1 MLPKGRRRTRPW
13 ADLRGPTK
21 QANAIATL
29 LREWLDEADMRV
41 DDVLASLKPEHFVGG
56 RVPSRSTV
64 SDRLAGVGLKPDFIE
79 AMADVCS
86 RDMAG
91 RVQLIGQVQALQEV
105 PVEQGGSGIAGKAR
119 GSRPEGGALA
129 GELVLVQ
136 QRSLAVSDKLM
147 RALERATELE
157 RERNSANQMVLLLLA
172 MVDKLQRDIATLTRE
187 RDRLRTSVS
196 EQTAI
201 DVRARLVRSEQQRT
215 NAESELERARAE
227 RHKADRLAEEAA
239 EQVRALTQELER
251 LRGQAP
257 GTEAPRSS
265 ETPPALQEAL
275 DSDGDDIDQ
284 ALAKAARHLDDGAG
298 RLDRLAEELHQEDP
312 LDNSLDNPATSSNMP
327 DISPVNQPP
336 HGQLTGSDLVEIIR
350 TARRTDG
357 DHIDVPGILM
367 EAAHDQPCDSVLDSV
382 ALLRQAGYDGEAD
395 QLLGFAGESW
405 PLDEVPAFIGTLR
418 ADERHTDAYQLLTAV
433 GRQRSAS
440 DVVEVVAAL
449 RDAEHDADAYQVL
462 TAVGRVRPATGVI
475 DVLKAALLHDDTQW
489 ILDAAARDRDLAK
502 LPRLID
508 ALHEAS
514 RHPDAE
520 PLSVAYGQR
529 LEESAQA
536 ARGTASG
543 HQAEFEDIDDEEDE
557 EENVFFRPYRSR
569 RPQPQPYEE
578 RDMPAVRPYMLRREG
593 SSPVSLPIESVVSTV
608 AVAAVVRSLLPEHQR
623 ICSLCHD
630 PQSIVQISDQLA
642 LPLGVALI
650 LVADLA
656 AEGHVT
662 ISPPPTAT
670 GEAQLPRLRKE
681 P

>member
-1 MLPKGRRRTRPW
+1 
-13 ADLRGPTK
+13 
-21 QANAIATL
+21 
-29 LREWLDEADMRV
+29 
-41 DDVLASLKPEHFVGG
+41 
-56 RVPSRSTV
+56 
-64 SDRLAGVGLKPDFIE
+64 
-79 AMADVCS
+79 
-86 RDMAG
+86 
-91 RVQLIGQVQALQEV
+91 
-105 PVEQGGSGIAGKAR
+105 
-119 GSRPEGGALA
+119 
-129 GELVLVQ
+129 
-136 QRSLAVSDKLM
+136 
-147 RALERATELE
+147 
-157 RERNSANQMVLLLLA
+157 
-172 MVDKLQRDIATLTRE
+172 
-187 RDRLRTSVS
+187 
-196 EQTAI
+196 
-201 DVRARLVRSEQQRT
+201 
-215 NAESELERARAE
+215 
-227 RHKADRLAEEAA
+227 
-239 EQVRALTQELER
+239 
-251 LRGQAP
+251 
-257 GTEAPRSS
+257 
-265 ETPPALQEAL
+265 
-275 DSDGDDIDQ
+275 
-284 ALAKAARHLDDGAG
+284 
-298 RLDRLAEELHQEDP
+298 
-312 LDNSLDNPATSSNMP
+312 MP
-327 DISPVNQPP
+327 DISPANQPP

-357 DHIDVPGILM
+357 DHVDVPGILL

-475 DVLKAALLHDDTQW
+475 DVLKAALLHDDAQW

-502 LPRLID
+502 LPQLID

-514 RHPDAE
+514 RHTDAE

-543 HQAEFEDIDDEEDE
+543 HQAEFEDIDDEDDE
-557 EENVFFRPYRSR
+557 EENVFFRPYGTR
-569 RPQPQPYEE
+569 RPQPQPYGE

-593 SSPVSLPIESVVSTV
+593 SKPRYVLPTESMVSTV
-608 AVAAVVRSLLPEHQR
+608 AMAAVDRTLLPEHQR

-630 PQSIVQISDQLA
+630 PQSIAQIADKLA
-642 LPLGVALI
+642 VPLGVTRI

-656 AEGHVT
+656 EQGLVT
-662 ISPPPTAT
+662 IDPPLTAT
-670 GEAQLPRLRKE
+670 DEAQLPRLRKE